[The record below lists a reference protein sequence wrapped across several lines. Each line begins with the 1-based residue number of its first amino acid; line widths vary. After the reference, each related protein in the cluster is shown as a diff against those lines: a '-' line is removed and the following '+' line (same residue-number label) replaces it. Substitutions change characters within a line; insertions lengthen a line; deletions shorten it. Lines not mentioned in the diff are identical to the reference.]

1 MNAHC
6 TCGSPLPE
14 GAQFCPQCGRPL
26 RPGAGQPAESPEV
39 SWETPANGRGK
50 AASSGFQVLLRAA
63 VMPAM
68 AAILLRFFVGVLS
81 PLLNPLLNLLSFAFF
96 LGAGFAAVRNHE
108 RRHSTE
114 ASVGQGCA
122 LGALTGAVCVAIS
135 WVAQAAI
142 LAALGGRDAFIE
154 RIHRETDTMPW
165 ASEFSSWLEN
175 PAFVAMLF
183 AVALVVEALFT
194 LAFSTAGGALAA
206 RIRRTGSS

>member
-26 RPGAGQPAESPEV
+26 WPGAGQPADSPEV
-39 SWETPANGRGK
+39 SWETPVSGREK
-50 AASSGFQVLLRAA
+50 AASPGFQALLRAA
-63 VMPAM
+63 VMPAT
-68 AAILLRFFVGVLS
+68 AAILLRFFLGVLS
-81 PLLNPLLNLLSFAFF
+81 PLLNLLSFAFF

-135 WVAQAAI
+135 WAAQAAI
-142 LAALGGRDAFIE
+142 LAALGGSDAFIE

-183 AVALVVEALFT
+183 AVVLVVEALFT

-206 RIRRTGSS
+206 RIRRTVSS